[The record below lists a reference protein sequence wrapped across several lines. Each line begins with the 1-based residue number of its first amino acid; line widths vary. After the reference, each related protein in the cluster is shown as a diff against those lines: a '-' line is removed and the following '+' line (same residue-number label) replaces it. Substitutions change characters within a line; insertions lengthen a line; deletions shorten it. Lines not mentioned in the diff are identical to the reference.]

1 MEIQKELDFK
11 GLRLE
16 LLQADIDKEDFPRER
31 FRAIL
36 RIKNVS
42 ETKKKISIKEDST
55 KYISRKYGL
64 EYAYQIIPYQFA
76 RSDGEFITPDSFV
89 DIKIRFDIVKES
101 YSGDR
106 MEIELRDLAMI
117 PLFYLDNQW
126 YWSTNEIEYFGS
138 QTELRQEITREE
150 KKLLKKQLKS
160 KIEHFES
167 IDEKFGLSLQNFSF
181 EITNWNTL
189 QIFCEV
195 LTLNGETPKEDFHV
209 DLVIYDSDHAIV
221 SLENISKDGD
231 DFKGFEI
238 FEFGP
243 IELDFPI
250 DEISKI
256 RIYPTR

>member
-1 MEIQKELDFK
+1 MEIQKEFDFK

-55 KYISRKYGL
+55 KYISIKYGL

-89 DIKIRFDIVKES
+89 DIKIRFDVVKES

-106 MEIELRDLAMI
+106 MEIELRDLATI

-138 QTELRQEITREE
+138 QSELRQEITREE

-160 KIEHFES
+160 RIEHFES

-195 LTLNGETPKEDFHV
+195 LTLNGETPKEDFNV
-209 DLVIYDSDHAIV
+209 ELAIYDSDNDIV
-221 SLENISKDGD
+221 RLENISKNGD
-231 DFKGFEI
+231 DFKGFEV
-238 FEFGP
+238 FGFGP